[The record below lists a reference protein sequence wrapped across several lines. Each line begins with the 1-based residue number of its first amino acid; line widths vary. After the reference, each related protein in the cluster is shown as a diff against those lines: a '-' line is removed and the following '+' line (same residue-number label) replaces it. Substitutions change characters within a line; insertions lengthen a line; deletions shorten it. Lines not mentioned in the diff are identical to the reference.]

1 MKVFENVP
9 KRLLT
14 LFNAK
19 YGTALTLD
27 QVEFKNPRPTAKIN
41 PKPGTTK
48 NTAVTLAMRPGAAYT
63 GDTILYYDRLSLAK
77 AWLNAPLASELP
89 IQVENETTVHD
100 LIPKLYRRLGVK
112 FLTTDLVNAPLDLTA
127 HVGRLSLTAADTSLT
142 WVGKV
147 EIGLQQ
153 TIRPNEFAVSYP
165 GKLWTYDDGIQA
177 AITSPAMTN
186 WFSPMALSY
195 MFDYTPQVAFLKT
208 LVATNVQSQISSTV
222 ATNLAAALKA
232 VDGLNWVYSTAITS
246 FNLNGATIYY
256 NGKVKDYPA
265 WLALNQGYPYMDVGM
280 LDIGLLQNPINPEY
294 DNVMLIQPNRPWVD
308 TSGYRSFMIIH
319 YNDAPTTAV
328 VEPGPKYWW
337 PLAGDSKSAIQGQP
351 DLTAVFD
358 YRDLGGTLWATHNT
372 ARLDALGVSLPCVG
386 DFTLEF
392 KMIATTASPTNK
404 WQGLFT
410 NSLAD
415 NSGTPIKLTCNDYPG
430 KWFFYI
436 QGPTWVTNNTSAT
449 AFTPG
454 TPHTIRFRGFAGS
467 IEVYIDG
474 VLSVVASPQSTT
486 TTAWTHIGKSEQP
499 WGPEVLIRDIK
510 YWDKALPVS

>member
-27 QVEFKNPRPTAKIN
+27 QVEFKNPRPTSSIT
-41 PKPGTTK
+41 PKPNTGR
-48 NTAVTLAMRPGAAYT
+48 NTAVTLAMLPNAAYT
-63 GDTILYYDRLSLAK
+63 GETVVYYDRMSLSK
-77 AWLNAPLASELP
+77 AWLNAPLLGTLAIP
-89 IQVENETTVHD
+89 VENETTVHQ
-100 LIPKLYRRLGVK
+100 LLPKLYRRLGAK
-112 FLTTDLVNAPLDLTA
+112 FLPTDLVDSPLGLTTHTGSVVLRA
-127 HVGRLSLTAADTSLT
+127 AESSLSWYGS
-142 WVGKV
+142 V
-147 EIGLQQ
+147 EIGLWSVN
-153 TIRPNEFAVSYP
+153 RPAEFAVSYP

-177 AITSPAMTN
+177 AIASPAMLAY
-186 WFSPMALSY
+186 FSPIAQSY
-195 MFDYTPQVAFLKT
+195 MFDYTSQAAFLKT
-208 LVATNVQSQISSTV
+208 LTASNVQAPINSTV

-232 VDGLNWVYSTAITS
+232 VDGLGWVYSTGMPS
-246 FNLNGATIYY
+246 GNLRAATIYY

-265 WLALNQGYPYMDVGM
+265 WLALNQGFPYMDVGM
-280 LDIGLLQNPINPEY
+280 LDIGFLQNPFNPEY

-308 TSGYRSFMIIH
+308 QYGHRSFMIIH
-319 YNDAPTTAV
+319 YNDAPTTTV

-337 PLAGDSKSAIQGQP
+337 PLAGDAKSAIQGQP

-430 KWFFYI
+430 KWFVYI
-436 QGPTWVTNNTSAT
+436 QGPSWVTNNTSAT
-449 AFTPG
+449 AFPPG
-454 TPHTIRFRGFAGS
+454 TSRTVRIRGFAGS
-467 IEVYIDG
+467 IEVYLDG
-474 VLSVVASPQSTT
+474 VLSVVESPQSTT

-510 YWDKALPVS
+510 YWDQALPVS